1 MQGRDPGR
9 SVSASDAE
17 SRADRLSDS
26 GGCDDPSPGH
36 DSTNFKL
43 YRGQAGQLLPNQRP
57 GKPAARPARRGAG
70 RAARLC
76 GRRVN
81 HLNTSSPGR
90 KILLL
95 YLSVFKIEGR
105 GWKLRVRTSR
115 CIGPAPAS
123 ATGGNA
129 TETKKAKVVGLEH
142 PCSRNE
148 EPALTTLPHQS
159 GNAGCASLAGPGPG
173 PLSQRK

>member
-1 MQGRDPGR
+1 MPPPARGSLSTTWTSGIWRDDSVSGSRVIHRGRRSRVKGREEASSVNYLNLNASSRGKLCSSVTRKSRLKVVTQGAPVLQGRDPGR
-9 SVSASDAE
+9 SVSARDAE

-90 KILLL
+90 
-95 YLSVFKIEGR
+95 
-105 GWKLRVRTSR
+105 
-115 CIGPAPAS
+115 A
-123 ATGGNA
+123 ATG
-129 TETKKAKVVGLEH
+129 
-142 PCSRNE
+142 
-148 EPALTTLPHQS
+148 
-159 GNAGCASLAGPGPG
+159 
-173 PLSQRK
+173 